1 MTQFKTF
8 TLNWWVLHAVA
19 VALFFCLGHAVH
31 F

>member
-8 TLNWWVLHAVA
+8 TLNWWVLHLVA
-19 VALFFCLGHAVH
+19 VAFFFYLGHLVR